1 MWQLTGN
8 PDLAPGTLMRWVS
21 APVSLLFRVFLLPF
35 DIASHR
41 RMMHDYRQLA
51 TMNFA
56 RPQQFTEQQKQ
67 IEAIEAGL
75 QEEQRA
81 GLVSATIKP
90 AMAQVFHAQTRA
102 VARHRAAATLV
113 AATKHRL
120 ETGQMPES
128 LDALVPGKLTALPLD
143 PFAANAPLHLKA
155 TPEEFLVW
163 SVGPDG
169 EDDGGPQ
176 RANAEHDTGNDDIGV
191 RMKVGSPATP

>member
-1 MWQLTGN
+1 
-8 PDLAPGTLMRWVS
+8 VS

-41 RMMHDYRQLA
+41 RMMRDYRQLA
-51 TMNFA
+51 AMNFA

-75 QEEQRA
+75 QKEQRA

-90 AMAQVFHAQTRA
+90 AMVQVFRSQTLSI
-102 VARHRAAATLV
+102 ARHRAAAALV
-113 AATKHRL
+113 AAAKHRL
-120 ETGQMPES
+120 ETGQLPES
-128 LDALVPGKLTALPLD
+128 LDALIPDKLPTLPRD
-143 PFAANAPLHLKA
+143 PFTTDSPLRLKA

-176 RANAEHDTGNDDIGV
+176 KDGEEQDTSNDDVGL
-191 RMKVGSPATP
+191 RMPVAAVAAR